1 MSEARVY
8 SVHPGNTFV
17 DAFARGLLASAGP
30 EPEALTRIQI
40 LLPTRRASR
49 ALAAAFLRLRGGQ
62 PLLLPWMRP
71 LGDLEDDLFS
81 PDEETTA
88 DEMAFGEALAVP
100 PAISSLKRQLLLTRT
115 VLALKGQATTLD
127 QAARLA
133 RELGRLLDQAQTERR
148 DLAGLA
154 ELITGELA
162 QHWQITVDFLAILT
176 QSWPEILAEEG
187 CVDPAERRNRLLE
200 AQAHAWRTAPPPG
213 PVYAAG
219 TTGSVPAT
227 ADLLAV
233 VARLPQGAV
242 ILPGLDAEVDD
253 ATWQAILDDPGHP
266 QFGMAHL
273 LERIEVDRRAVRDWP
288 APDQDRCDP
297 ERTRLV
303 NRALRP
309 AACSEIAPA
318 ERTAL
323 AATLPTALAG
333 LTRIDCPSAE
343 EEARVVALILRQ
355 VLETPGKTAALVTSS
370 RTLARRVAGELQRWG
385 LAIDDSAGRPL
396 GATPVGTF
404 LRLVVATVATAFAP
418 IPLLAMLKHPIA
430 ALGFPAAAARAK
442 ARALESRAL
451 RGPRPAPGIEGLRAA
466 LGAEAAN
473 AHELLAAIERATAP
487 LRHEMERQR
496 APLIDLLR
504 AHVETA
510 EALAA
515 NTTETGA
522 ERLWSGDDGEAAAQ
536 FLSQLADAAAAL
548 GPIPPADYPELY
560 DVLQT
565 GSVVRPS
572 FGGHPRLAIWG
583 PLEARLQPADVMI
596 LGALNEDSW
605 PPQVPPN
612 PWMGR
617 QMMKE
622 FGLPLPERRIGLS
635 AHDFAQAA
643 AAPEVYLT
651 RSRREEGA
659 PTVPSRWLLRLGL
672 FTKGTAWESSNAA
685 AADRWLHWA
694 RDLDTPASEHAIAI
708 SRPAPTPPVAARPR
722 RLSVTQ
728 IDTWMRDPYAIYA
741 RHILALQALDPI
753 DADPAQAEY
762 GAVVHQALDAF
773 LRRYPSR
780 LPASALECLLA
791 EGQTAFGRLVDR
803 PGVRAFWWPRFERIA
818 RWFLDQERLRR
829 PGLTNCATEIKGEM
843 NLSAPLGPFLLTAK
857 ADRIDTLADGTLAII
872 DYKTGSVPKRGEV
885 EAGLSPQLPL
895 EAAIAQAGGFASVPR
910 ARVGCLEYWRLSGGI
925 PPGTIEAINSGPE
938 LVAAAA
944 AGLERLVAAFDREET
959 PYLSQPRPAA
969 APRYSDYG
977 HLARIKEWSAGAED
991 DG

>member
-1 MSEARVY
+1 MSEAHVY
-8 SVHPGNTFV
+8 TVRPGSAFV
-17 DAFARGLLASAGP
+17 DALASSLLAGTGP

-40 LLPTRRASR
+40 LLPTRRACR
-49 ALAAAFLRLRGGQ
+49 TLAAAFLRLRGGQ

-81 PDEETTA
+81 PEEETTA
-88 DEMAFGEALAVP
+88 DEMAFGDALAVP
-100 PAISSLKRQLLLTRT
+100 PAISTLKRQLLLTRT
-115 VLALKGQATTLD
+115 VMALKGQATTLD

-133 RELGRLLDQAQTERR
+133 RELGRLLDQVQTERR
-148 DLAGLA
+148 DLTRLA
-154 ELITGELA
+154 DLIKGELA

-176 QSWPEILAEEG
+176 QSWPEILADEG
-187 CVDPAERRNRLLE
+187 CSDPAERRNRLLE
-200 AQAHAWRTAPPPG
+200 AQAHAWRTVPPPG
-213 PVYAAG
+213 PIYAAG

-242 ILPGLDAEVDD
+242 ILPGLDRDADD
-253 ATWQAILDDPGHP
+253 ATWQAILEDAGHP

-273 LERIEVDRRAVRDWP
+273 LQRLEVDRRAVRDWP
-288 APDQDRCDP
+288 APDQGRCDP
-297 ERTRLV
+297 GRTLLI

-309 AACSEIAPA
+309 AACSEITPP

-323 AATLPTALAG
+323 GRTLATAFTG
-333 LTRIDCPSAE
+333 VTRIDCPGAE
-343 EEARVVALILRQ
+343 EESRVVALILRE
-355 VLETPGKTAALVTSS
+355 VLETPGKTAALVTHS
-370 RTLARRVAGELQRWG
+370 RPLARRVTAELRRWG
-385 LAIDDSAGRPL
+385 IAIDDSAGRPL
-396 GATPVGTF
+396 GSTPAGTF
-404 LRLVVATVATAFAP
+404 LRLVVATVAAEFAP
-418 IPLLAMLKHPIA
+418 IPLLATLKHPLA
-430 ALGFPAAAARAK
+430 ALGFTAAAARAK
-442 ARALESRAL
+442 ARTLESLAL
-451 RGPRPAPGIEGLRAA
+451 HGPRPAPGIEGLRAA
-466 LGAEAAN
+466 LGANAASTLD
-473 AHELLAAIERATAP
+473 LLAAIERATEP
-487 LRHEMERQR
+487 LRRAMQRPR
-496 APLIDLLR
+496 APLADLLR
-504 AHVETA
+504 AHIETA

-515 NTTETGA
+515 STTESGA
-522 ERLWSGDDGEAAAQ
+522 ERLWSGDDGEGAAA
-536 FLSQLADAAAAL
+536 FLSQLAEAAAAL
-548 GPIPPADYPELY
+548 GSIPPADYPELY

-565 GSVVRPS
+565 GFVVRPS

-583 PLEARLQPADVMI
+583 PLEARLQHADVMI
-596 LGALNEDSW
+596 LGALNENSW

-651 RSRREEGA
+651 RSLREDGA

-672 FTKGTAWESSNAA
+672 FTKGTAWEARNAA
-685 AADRWLHWA
+685 AAARFLHWA
-694 RDLDTPASEHAIAI
+694 RDLDTPALEHAVAI
-708 SRPAPTPPVAARPR
+708 TRPAPVPPVAARPR

-741 RHILALQALDPI
+741 RHILGLRALEPI

-762 GAVVHQALDAF
+762 GAVVHAALDAF
-773 LRRYPSR
+773 LRHHPDR
-780 LPASALECLLA
+780 LPEAPLESLLA
-791 EGQTAFGRLVDR
+791 EGRTAFGRLVER

-818 RWFLDQERLRR
+818 RWFLDQERGRR
-829 PGLTNCATEIKGEM
+829 PGLTACATEVEGEM
-843 NLSAPLGPFLLTAK
+843 PLPAPEGPFLLTAK
-857 ADRIDTLADGTLAII
+857 ADRIDVLADGTLAII
-872 DYKTGSVPKRGEV
+872 DYKTGTPPGKHEV

-895 EAAIAQAGGFASVPR
+895 EAAIAQAQGFPGVPGGRLA
-910 ARVGCLEYWRLSGGI
+910 ALAYWRLSGGT
-925 PPGTIEAINSGPE
+925 PPGTIEPIESGPA

-944 AGLERLVAAFDREET
+944 AGLERLIAAFDREET

-991 DG
+991 EG

>member
-1 MSEARVY
+1 MSKAHVY
-8 SVHPGNTFV
+8 SVHPACAFV
-17 DAFARGLLASAGP
+17 DALAAGLLASAGP
-30 EPEALTRIQI
+30 EAEALTRIQI
-40 LLPTRRASR
+40 LLPTRRACR

-81 PDEETTA
+81 PEEETTA
-88 DEMAFGEALAVP
+88 DEMAFGDALAVP
-100 PAISSLKRQLLLTRT
+100 PAISTLKRQLLLTRT
-115 VLALKGQATTLD
+115 VKALKGQATTLD

-133 RELGRLLDQAQTERR
+133 RELGRLLDQVQTERR

-154 ELITGELA
+154 DLITGELA
-162 QHWQITVDFLAILT
+162 RHWLITVDFLAILT
-176 QSWPEILAEEG
+176 QRWPEILAEEG
-187 CVDPAERRNRLLE
+187 CIDPAERRNRLLE
-200 AQAHAWRTAPPPG
+200 AQAHAWLTAPPPG

-242 ILPGLDAEVDD
+242 ILPGLDVEADD
-253 ATWQAILDDPGHP
+253 ATWQAILEDPGHP
-266 QFGMAHL
+266 QFGMANL
-273 LERIEVDRRAVRDWP
+273 LQRLKVDRRSVRDWP
-288 APDQDRCDP
+288 APDRHDSDP
-297 ERTRLV
+297 ARTRLI

-309 AACSEIAPA
+309 AACSGIAPA
-318 ERTAL
+318 ERTTL
-323 AATLPTALAG
+323 AGVLSTALADV
-333 LTRIDCPSAE
+333 TRIDCPGAE
-343 EEARVVALILRQ
+343 EEARIVALILRQ
-355 VLETPGKTAALVTSS
+355 VLETPGKTAALVTPS
-370 RTLARRVAGELQRWG
+370 RPLARRVAAELQRWG
-385 LAIDDSAGRPL
+385 IAIDDSAGRPL
-396 GATPVGTF
+396 GSTAGGTF
-404 LRLVVATVATAFAP
+404 LRLVVATVAAEFAP
-418 IPLLAMLKHPIA
+418 IPLLATLKHPLA
-430 ALGFPAAAARAK
+430 ALGFSPATARAK
-442 ARALESRAL
+442 ARALERRAL
-451 RGPRPAPGIEGLRAA
+451 HGPRPAPGIEGLRAA
-466 LGAEAAN
+466 LDDDNAGARD
-473 AHELLAAIERATAP
+473 LLAAIERATEP
-487 LRHEMERQR
+487 LRRETQRPR
-496 APLIDLLR
+496 APLLDLLH

-515 NTTETGA
+515 STTETGA

-548 GPIPPADYPELY
+548 EPIPPADYPELY

-565 GSVVRPS
+565 GFVVRPS

-583 PLEARLQPADVMI
+583 PLEARLQHADVMI

-617 QMMKE
+617 QMMKD

-651 RSRREEGA
+651 RALREEGA

-672 FTKGTAWESSNAA
+672 FTRGTAWEARSAA
-685 AADRWLHWA
+685 AAARWLHWA
-694 RDLDTPASEHAIAI
+694 RDLDTPAAEHGVEI

-741 RHILALQALDPI
+741 RHILRLRALEPI

-762 GAVVHQALDAF
+762 GAVVHTALDAF
-773 LRRYPSR
+773 LRRYPDQ
-780 LPASALECLLA
+780 LPEAAFQCLLA
-791 EGQTAFGRLVDR
+791 EGRSAFGRLVDR

-818 RWFLDQERLRR
+818 RWFLDEERARR
-829 PGLTNCATEIKGEM
+829 PGLIACATEVEGEM
-843 NLSAPLGPFLLTAK
+843 RLPAPEGPFLLTAK
-857 ADRIDTLADGTLAII
+857 ADRIDVLADGTLAII
-872 DYKTGSVPKRGEV
+872 DYKTGTPPTKHDVA
-885 EAGLSPQLPL
+885 AGLSPQLPL
-895 EAAIAQAGGFASVPR
+895 EAAIAQAHGFPGIPGAYR
-910 ARVGCLEYWRLSGGI
+910 AALAYWRLSGGT
-925 PPGTIEAINSGPE
+925 PPGKIEPIGSGPD
-938 LVAAAA
+938 LVEAAA
-944 AGLERLVAAFDREET
+944 AGLGRLVAAFDRAET
-959 PYLSQPRPAA
+959 PYLAQPRPAA

-977 HLARIKEWSAGAED
+977 HLARVKEWSAGTED
-991 DG
+991 EG